1 MREGNMKRTIARC
14 ISTASVVVFSALA
27 LHAESLDI
35 KIQMKGSTFKVG
47 SPIAL
52 YISYVYEGPKEIL
65 IPQDYEPVGSG
76 IVLRN
81 AETKEKEHRF
91 HEVELTR
98 LTGRGMGLNPGHP
111 VHEAVDLAK
120 YFKLNSAGTYTVML
134 DKHYGSQA
142 KEVTSNTITFTL
154 TQ

>member
-1 MREGNMKRTIARC
+1 MKRIIARC
-14 ISTASVVVFSALA
+14 ISTAGVVVLSALA
-27 LHAESLDI
+27 LSAESLNI
-35 KIQMKGSTFKVG
+35 KLQMRDSTFKIG
-47 SPIAL
+47 SPIVL
-52 YISYVYEGPKEIL
+52 YITYTYEGPKEIL

-81 AETKEKEHRF
+81 AETKEKAHRF
-91 HEVELTR
+91 HEGELTR

-134 DKHYGSQA
+134 DKHYGSQG
-142 KEVTSNTITFTL
+142 KEATSDTITFTL